1 MTETLRWG
9 FFQKVFQGEILCSF
23 DIGEIMLGFYFVSL
37 DLRRRKR
44 VKCAVS
50 DAAPSTGPYDATAK
64 RCCAQKLI
72 SSPAFLLSESLHA
85 AAAAAVARS
94 GIAH

>member
-9 FFQKVFQGEILCSF
+9 FFQKVFFQEEILCSF

-37 DLRRRKR
+37 DLHRRKR
-44 VKCAVS
+44 VKYAVS
-50 DAAPSTGPYDATAK
+50 DAALLATAK
-64 RCCAQKLI
+64 RFCAQKLV
-72 SSPAFLLSESLHA
+72 SSP

-94 GIAH
+94 GIAR